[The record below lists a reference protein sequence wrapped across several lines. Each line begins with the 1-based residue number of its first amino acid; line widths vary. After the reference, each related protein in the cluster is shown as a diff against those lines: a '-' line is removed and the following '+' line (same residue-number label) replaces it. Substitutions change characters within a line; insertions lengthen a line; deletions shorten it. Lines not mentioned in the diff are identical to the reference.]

1 MNEIEKIE
9 SAKMIGIG
17 EDGIKI
23 LDSISDK
30 IVHNMDLEKITV
42 NQDVDK
48 DYVRE
53 LLDGVDV
60 LFLTYNSEDKKS
72 LQIVNAIGYMAD
84 ERRVLSVGLDSAKK
98 ENKDDVNLN
107 REFKINDENTDTLL
121 NVMNMLLDSISDFCM
136 INIDLSDLKETL
148 CAEKGIKY
156 SCGEFAKSVNNDEI
170 VNALLENTIESG
182 EEFVGKKQV
191 ILVEMDSNYCEEE
204 KMLII
209 LNDLL
214 MKIQDS
220 NKESYETIFS
230 LYIREKSQEKIKI
243 GLVCN

>member
-84 ERRVLSVGLDSAKK
+84 ERRVLSVGLDSGKK

-170 VNALLENTIESG
+170 VNSLLENTIESG

>member
-170 VNALLENTIESG
+170 VNALLESTIESG

>member
-23 LDSISDK
+23 LDSISHK

-214 MKIQDS
+214 MKIQDN

>member
-182 EEFVGKKQV
+182 QEFVGKKQV

>member
-107 REFKINDENTDTLL
+107 REFKINDENTETLL

>member
-1 MNEIEKIE
+1 
-9 SAKMIGIG
+9 
-17 EDGIKI
+17 
-23 LDSISDK
+23 
-30 IVHNMDLEKITV
+30 
-42 NQDVDK
+42 
-48 DYVRE
+48 
-53 LLDGVDV
+53 
-60 LFLTYNSEDKKS
+60 
-72 LQIVNAIGYMAD
+72 
-84 ERRVLSVGLDSAKK
+84 
-98 ENKDDVNLN
+98 
-107 REFKINDENTDTLL
+107 
-121 NVMNMLLDSISDFCM
+121 
-136 INIDLSDLKETL
+136 
-148 CAEKGIKY
+148 KGIKY

>member
-170 VNALLENTIESG
+170 VNSLLENTIESG

>member
-107 REFKINDENTDTLL
+107 REFKINDENTDILL

-230 LYIREKSQEKIKI
+230 LYIREKCQEKIKI

>member
-9 SAKMIGIG
+9 SAKIIGIG
-17 EDGIKI
+17 EDGIKT

-84 ERRVLSVGLDSAKK
+84 ERRVLSVGLDCAKK

-107 REFKINDENTDTLL
+107 REFKINDENTNTLL
-121 NVMNMLLDSISDFCM
+121 DVMNMLLDSISDSCM

-156 SCGEFAKSVNNDEI
+156 SCGEFDKNINNDEI
-170 VNALLENTIESG
+170 VNTLLENTIESG

>member
-214 MKIQDS
+214 MKIQDN

>member
-1 MNEIEKIE
+1 MDIIEKIE
-9 SAKMIGIG
+9 IAKIIGIG
-17 EDGIKI
+17 DDGIKT

-30 IVHNMDLEKITV
+30 ISHNMDLEKIAV

-48 DYVRE
+48 DYVRD

-72 LQIVNAIGYMAD
+72 LQIVNAIAYMAE
-84 ERRVLSVGLDSAKK
+84 ERRVLSIGLDSAQK

-107 REFKINDENTDTLL
+107 REFKIDESNTDILL
-121 NVMNMLLDSISDFCM
+121 NVINMLLDSISQSCM

-148 CAEKGIKY
+148 CSEKGIKY
-156 SCGEFAKSVNNDEI
+156 SCSEFNKEVSTEDIAKSLFES
-170 VNALLENTIESG
+170 TIKTS
-182 EEFVGKKQV
+182 EEFTDSNQV
-191 ILVEMDSNYCEEE
+191 ILVEMDSNYCDEE
-204 KMLII
+204 KMLIV
-209 LNDLL
+209 LNELL

-220 NKESYETIFS
+220 NECSYDSIFS
-230 LYIREKSQEKIKI
+230 LYVREKAEGKIKI

>member
-17 EDGIKI
+17 EDGIKT

-30 IVHNMDLEKITV
+30 IVHNMDLEKITI

-156 SCGEFAKSVNNDEI
+156 SCGEFAKSVNTDEI
-170 VNALLENTIESG
+170 VNSLLENTIESG

-191 ILVEMDSNYCEEE
+191 ILVEMDSNYCQEEN
-204 KMLII
+204 MLII

>member
-84 ERRVLSVGLDSAKK
+84 ERRVLSVGLDSGKK

-107 REFKINDENTDTLL
+107 REFKINDENTNTLL
-121 NVMNMLLDSISDFCM
+121 NVTNMLLDSISDSCM

-156 SCGEFAKSVNNDEI
+156 SCGEFDKSINNDEI

-230 LYIREKSQEKIKI
+230 LYIREKSQQKIKI

>member
-156 SCGEFAKSVNNDEI
+156 SCGEFVKSVNNDEI

>member
-121 NVMNMLLDSISDFCM
+121 NIMNMLLDSISGFCM

-230 LYIREKSQEKIKI
+230 LYIREKSKEKIKI

>member
-17 EDGIKI
+17 EDGIKT

-60 LFLTYNSEDKKS
+60 LFLTHNSEDKKS

-121 NVMNMLLDSISDFCM
+121 NVMNMLLDSISDSCM

-148 CAEKGIKY
+148 CSEKGIKY
-156 SCGEFAKSVNNDEI
+156 SCGEFDKSVNNDGI
-170 VNALLENTIESG
+170 VNVLLENTIESG